1 METVA
6 YLGRAVVHTTTVRPP
21 PWSDREF
28 KKKLLCICKL
38 RFAIEP

>member
-28 KKKLLCICKL
+28 
-38 RFAIEP
+38 